1 MKWIRGN
8 KKPFFLFSAAI
19 VLFLGLSLMFWLQM
33 KKSKGA
39 KEPVNIEIEGVNL
52 TYIAFNKNNEK
63 KLEIKCLESQ
73 RKGDDK
79 LFMKK
84 ITATI
89 FKADKLD
96 KDIRIS
102 ADSGYAKNDFND
114 FFLQGNALISSPSFT
129 LSSQS
134 FELKDLDVLSTQ
146 EEAAFKIRD
155 MAGVA
160 PGGLVY
166 LIRNKYV
173 KMLRP
178 NGVMRRA
185 GKAYHFES
193 KILRLA
199 EKKNLVLLDQEAQVA
214 GDGSV
219 IRGNRISLQFDQDF
233 AHLEWSTAYGECYFQ
248 TQAIAENG
256 RQQSREITAN
266 RIKMSNDPQGR
277 LQEIA
282 IIGDGKISLLD
293 PESTGGVQSENIQ
306 ISMNSETQVV
316 ETIRALTPGSLTHRG
331 KDSLAVSGD
340 SFLATYTKE
349 GILAEIQAEKKC
361 TFSTDDM
368 SGTADHLRYDAPQG
382 KVDISGKSATVKSKK
397 NIFNSSQFLILTQ
410 RKQMSSSAGVKAT
423 LIPEKK
429 NVLLRAK
436 PVFVAAS
443 GMEMSEKG
451 NVTGF
456 KGNVKLF
463 QDEIELQA
471 GELLFETQ
479 GNRISCRGNADLK
492 FFTDG
497 DPVFLHGQ
505 TMVFHAEELKIIL
518 EGDARLQLAEKA
530 LSARRIELAFSRDD
544 RLESITAADQVAFSK
559 ENLSGKAQFLL
570 WDYKRKTILFKNSA
584 EITKKEAGTTK
595 GQELLFDLNS
605 NAISVSNAD
614 SRSETIIRQEAP

>member
-1 MKWIRGN
+1 
-8 KKPFFLFSAAI
+8 
-19 VLFLGLSLMFWLQM
+19 
-33 KKSKGA
+33 
-39 KEPVNIEIEGVNL
+39 
-52 TYIAFNKNNEK
+52 
-63 KLEIKCLESQ
+63 
-73 RKGDDK
+73 
-79 LFMKK
+79 
-84 ITATI
+84 
-89 FKADKLD
+89 
-96 KDIRIS
+96 
-102 ADSGYAKNDFND
+102 
-114 FFLQGNALISSPSFT
+114 
-129 LSSQS
+129 
-134 FELKDLDVLSTQ
+134 
-146 EEAAFKIRD
+146 
-155 MAGVA
+155 
-160 PGGLVY
+160 
-166 LIRNKYV
+166 
-173 KMLRP
+173 
-178 NGVMRRA
+178 
-185 GKAYHFES
+185 
-193 KILRLA
+193 
-199 EKKNLVLLDQEAQVA
+199 
-214 GDGSV
+214 
-219 IRGNRISLQFDQDF
+219 
-233 AHLEWSTAYGECYFQ
+233 
-248 TQAIAENG
+248 
-256 RQQSREITAN
+256 
-266 RIKMSNDPQGR
+266 
-277 LQEIA
+277 
-282 IIGDGKISLLD
+282 
-293 PESTGGVQSENIQ
+293 
-306 ISMNSETQVV
+306 
-316 ETIRALTPGSLTHRG
+316 
-331 KDSLAVSGD
+331 
-340 SFLATYTKE
+340 
-349 GILAEIQAEKKC
+349 
-361 TFSTDDM
+361 
-368 SGTADHLRYDAPQG
+368 
-382 KVDISGKSATVKSKK
+382 VDISGKSATVKSKK

-518 EGDARLQLAEKA
+518 EGEARLQLAEKA